1 MNIDDIFAT
10 PKTTVFDNYVPM
22 ITNKHTTTVY
32 LTDVIEAPSL
42 YNELCYKLDN
52 ASPAEEFF
60 IYINTPGGILDAAI
74 MTVNSIKN
82 TAANTTARLSGTVAS
97 AGTIIALACKN
108 VEVADHTAFMIHNYS
123 ASGIS
128 GKAHELKAYQAF
140 TERSLEASF
149 REFYKGFLTQKE
161 MKSVI
166 DGQDM
171 WFTTD
176 EVRERVIKLNEFRIT
191 PLAEELVTTAKRG
204 RKPKTLSSP
213 QE

>member
-1 MNIDDIFAT
+1 MTLEDIFAT
-10 PKTTVFDNYVPM
+10 EKNSVFDNYVP
-22 ITNKHTTTVY
+22 IISTKNTTTVY
-32 LTDVIEAPSL
+32 LTDVIESPSL
-42 YNELCYKLDN
+42 YNETCYRLDN
-52 ASPAEEFF
+52 ASSFEEFY

-74 MTVNSIKN
+74 MLVNSIKN
-82 TAANTTARLSGTVAS
+82 TKALTIAKLSGTVAS
-97 AGTIIALACKN
+97 AGTIIALACKQL
-108 VEVADHTAFMIHNYS
+108 EIADHTAFMVHNYS

-171 WFTTD
+171 WFTAD
-176 EVRERVIKLNEFRIT
+176 EVRERVIKLNEFRIA

>member
-32 LTDVIEAPSL
+32 LTDVIEAPPL

-74 MTVNSIKN
+74 MLVSSIKN

-123 ASGIS
+123 GGLF
-128 GKAHELKAYQAF
+128 GKGHELKAHQEFVDAN
-140 TERSLEASF
+140 LNKSF
-149 REFYKGFLTQKE
+149 SSFYEGFLTPAEIKR
-161 MKSVI
+161 VI
-166 DGQDM
+166 DGKDYWM
-171 WFTTD
+171 NKD
-176 EVRERVIKLNEFRIT
+176 EVLSRLDRKNGYS
-191 PLAEELVTTAKRG
+191 EEAILDLPKAHRRG
-204 RKPKTLSSP
+204 RPRKDA
-213 QE
+213 

>member
-74 MTVNSIKN
+74 MLVSSIKN

-97 AGTIIALACKN
+97 AGTIISLACKN

-123 ASGIS
+123 GGLF
-128 GKAHELKAYQAF
+128 GKGHELKAHQEFVDAN
-140 TERSLEASF
+140 LNKSF
-149 REFYKGFLTQKE
+149 SSFYEGFLTPAEIKR
-161 MKSVI
+161 VI
-166 DGQDM
+166 DGKDYWM
-171 WFTTD
+171 NKD
-176 EVRERVIKLNEFRIT
+176 EVLSRLDRKNGYS
-191 PLAEELVTTAKRG
+191 EEAILDLPKAHRRG
-204 RKPKTLSSP
+204 RPRKDA
-213 QE
+213 

>member
-123 ASGIS
+123 GGLF
-128 GKAHELKAYQAF
+128 GKGHELKAHQEFVDAN
-140 TERSLEASF
+140 LNKSF
-149 REFYKGFLTQKE
+149 SSFYEGFLTPAEIKR
-161 MKSVI
+161 VI
-166 DGQDM
+166 DGKDYWM
-171 WFTTD
+171 NKD
-176 EVRERVIKLNEFRIT
+176 EVLSRLNRKNGYS
-191 PLAEELVTTAKRG
+191 EEAILDLPKAHRRG
-204 RKPKTLSSP
+204 RPRKDA
-213 QE
+213 

>member
-74 MTVNSIKN
+74 MTVNSIRN

-108 VEVADHTAFMIHNYS
+108 VEIADHTAFMIHNYS
-123 ASGIS
+123 GGLF
-128 GKAHELKAYQAF
+128 GKGHELKAHQEFVDAN
-140 TERSLEASF
+140 LNKSF
-149 REFYKGFLTQKE
+149 SSFYDGFLTPAEIKR
-161 MKSVI
+161 VI
-166 DGQDM
+166 DGKDYWM
-171 WFTTD
+171 NKD
-176 EVRERVIKLNEFRIT
+176 EVLSR
-191 PLAEELVTTAKRG
+191 LARKNGYSEEAILDLPKAHRRG
-204 RKPKTLSSP
+204 RPRKDA
-213 QE
+213 

>member
-74 MTVNSIKN
+74 MLVSSIKN

-97 AGTIIALACKN
+97 AGTIIALACRN
-108 VEVADHTAFMIHNYS
+108 VEIADHTAFMIHNYS
-123 ASGIS
+123 GGLF
-128 GKAHELKAYQAF
+128 GKGHELKAHQEFVDAN
-140 TERSLEASF
+140 LNKSF
-149 REFYKGFLTQKE
+149 SSFYEGFLTPAEIKR
-161 MKSVI
+161 VI
-166 DGQDM
+166 DGKDYWM
-171 WFTTD
+171 NKD
-176 EVRERVIKLNEFRIT
+176 EVLSRLDRKNGYS
-191 PLAEELVTTAKRG
+191 EEAILDLPKVHRRG
-204 RKPKTLSSP
+204 RPRKDA
-213 QE
+213 

>member
-123 ASGIS
+123 GGLF
-128 GKAHELKAYQAF
+128 GKGHELKAHQEFVDAN
-140 TERSLEASF
+140 LNKSF
-149 REFYKGFLTQKE
+149 SSFYEGFLTPAEIKR
-161 MKSVI
+161 VI
-166 DGQDM
+166 DGKDYWM
-171 WFTTD
+171 NKD
-176 EVRERVIKLNEFRIT
+176 EVLSRLDRKNGYS
-191 PLAEELVTTAKRG
+191 EEATLDLPKAHRRG
-204 RKPKTLSSP
+204 RPRKDA
-213 QE
+213 

>member
-74 MTVNSIKN
+74 MLVSSIKN

-97 AGTIIALACKN
+97 AGTIISLACKN

-123 ASGIS
+123 GGLF
-128 GKAHELKAYQAF
+128 GKGHELKAHQEFVDAN
-140 TERSLEASF
+140 LNKSF
-149 REFYKGFLTQKE
+149 SSFYEGFLTPAEIKR
-161 MKSVI
+161 VI
-166 DGQDM
+166 DGKDYWM
-171 WFTTD
+171 NKD
-176 EVRERVIKLNEFRIT
+176 EVLSRLDRKNGYS
-191 PLAEELVTTAKRG
+191 EEAILDLPKAHRRG
-204 RKPKTLSSP
+204 RPRKDT
-213 QE
+213 

>member
-32 LTDVIEAPSL
+32 LTDVIEAPPL

-123 ASGIS
+123 GGLF
-128 GKAHELKAYQAF
+128 GKGHELKAHQEFVDAN
-140 TERSLEASF
+140 LNKSF
-149 REFYKGFLTQKE
+149 SSFYEGFLTPAEIKR
-161 MKSVI
+161 VI
-166 DGQDM
+166 DGKDYWM
-171 WFTTD
+171 NKD
-176 EVRERVIKLNEFRIT
+176 EVLSRLDRKNGYS
-191 PLAEELVTTAKRG
+191 EEAILDLPKAHRRG
-204 RKPKTLSSP
+204 RPRKDA
-213 QE
+213 